1 MNYIIYIN
9 VKKQHGK
16 DGFINALAVLRDY
29 IASLT
34 KKINWSQYYWSK
46 IGVVNQLHMGNLD
59 VIRFV
64 RLWVG
69 KNSLRTHTPANISLF
84 KVNKRYTRKNCE
96 ICSKLITKTPEWR
109 HWRRSGVFIV
119 NFEHISHLFLVY
131 LLLTLNMEM
140 LAGTVLNP
148 LELHCESKGGRRGGP
163 NKRGDGGLK
172 NVLGQK
178 WQLFITNY
186 ECPKQNVFAPYL
198 NIVDTGATT
207 LNKIRKANQSH
218 FTITQSR
225 NIQRYVFETSLI

>member
-69 KNSLRTHTPANISLF
+69 KNSLWTHTPANISLF

-96 ICSKLITKTPEWR
+96 ICLKLITKTPEWR
-109 HWRRSGVFIV
+109 HWR
-119 NFEHISHLFLVY
+119 
-131 LLLTLNMEM
+131 
-140 LAGTVLNP
+140 
-148 LELHCESKGGRRGGP
+148 P

-178 WQLFITNY
+178 WQLVIANY
-186 ECPKQNVFAPYL
+186 GCPKQNVFAPYL
-198 NIVDTGATT
+198 NI
-207 LNKIRKANQSH
+207 
-218 FTITQSR
+218 QSR